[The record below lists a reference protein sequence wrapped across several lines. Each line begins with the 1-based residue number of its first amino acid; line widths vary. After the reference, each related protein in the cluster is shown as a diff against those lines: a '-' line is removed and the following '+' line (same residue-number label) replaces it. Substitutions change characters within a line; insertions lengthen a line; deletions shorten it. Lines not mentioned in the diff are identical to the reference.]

1 MRFGGPLVASLT
13 LSAVLLPTSPWARDS
28 SSLHQY
34 LTDYTRANDFQ
45 GSVLVARQHKV
56 LLRSAYGWANRELDV
71 RTAVASKFRIGSI
84 SKQFTATAVL
94 LLEQNGALKL
104 DDSICKYLERCP
116 AAWTAITL
124 RQVLAHSSGIPD
136 LVRLPEFP
144 NMITLRTTLDA
155 TIDHFRDLPLNFEPG
170 TRVEYGNSGYL
181 VATRIIEKVSGQNYE
196 DFLRLQI
203 FEVAGMKDTGYDH
216 PETVLKQRASGYVK
230 HDGVIENAS
239 YIDMSIPAGAG
250 GLFSTVDD
258 LFRYVE
264 ALASGRLLSLR
275 VVHQAMSKQSS
286 DYGLGWEV
294 SDSGGESMVSHIGDI
309 NGFGAFVVYFPNKRV
324 FAAALTNLEGTP
336 VKDLCLS
343 LATMA
348 LE

>member
-1 MRFGGPLVASLT
+1 MSDY
-13 LSAVLLPTSPWARDS
+13 ARA
-28 SSLHQY
+28 H
-34 LTDYTRANDFQ
+34 DFQ
-45 GSVLVARQHKV
+45 GSVLVARQHQV
-56 LLRSAYGWANRELDV
+56 LLRDAYGWANRELDV
-71 RTAVASKFRIGSI
+71 RTTVASKFRIGSI

-94 LLEQNGALKL
+94 LLEQDGALSL
-104 DDSICKYLERCP
+104 DDSICKHLKRCP
-116 AAWTAITL
+116 AAWKAVTL
-124 RQVLAHSSGIPD
+124 RHALAHSSGIPD

-144 NMITLRTTLDA
+144 NMVTLPTTLEA

-181 VATRIIEKVSGQNYE
+181 VASRIIENVSGHSYE
-196 DFLRLQI
+196 DFLRSRI
-203 FEVAGMKDTGYDH
+203 FAVAGMKDTGYDH
-216 PETVLKQRASGYVK
+216 PETVMKRRASGYVK
-230 HDGVIENAS
+230 HDGVVENAS

-258 LFRYVE
+258 LYRYVE
-264 ALASGRLLSLR
+264 ALASGQLLSMSSL
-275 VVHQAMSKQSS
+275 HQAMSKQNS

-294 SDSGGESMVSHIGDI
+294 SGSGGGSMVSHIGDI
-309 NGFGAFVVYFPNKRV
+309 NGFGAFLVYFPNKMV